1 MCPSDYL
8 IFALNWLFLFWNWL
22 PRSDSQSFSFH
33 AWFRS
38 WSQQQYTF
46 PLLSCWYLWNLFFLP
61 ASPKVQLSLASKA
74 LPLTLIC
81 NIAGYYPIFWC
92 KLVEK
97 NIFHYIGNI
106 MNGIGLIMGKYE
118 HISTYSKV
126 FCASLSTSYLSIIL
140 PYFLL
145 FLKLTLWK
153 CNEPIVIC
161 LVSFFGLLFSLQFH
175 FWLYQSLWYF

>member
-1 MCPSDYL
+1 MATVKFFILIDIAKLPSKWCISYIL
-8 IFALNWLFLFWNWL
+8 TNSA
-22 PRSDSQSFSFH
+22 QK
-33 AWFRS
+33 WF
-38 WSQQQYTF
+38 YPHTF
-46 PLLSCWYLWNLFFLP
+46 CQCHLLSNL
-61 ASPKVQLSLASKA
+61 
-74 LPLTLIC
+74 LIQ
-81 NIAGYYPIFWC
+81 ISR
-92 KLVEK
+92 KK
-97 NIFHYIGNI
+97 KIFHYIGNI